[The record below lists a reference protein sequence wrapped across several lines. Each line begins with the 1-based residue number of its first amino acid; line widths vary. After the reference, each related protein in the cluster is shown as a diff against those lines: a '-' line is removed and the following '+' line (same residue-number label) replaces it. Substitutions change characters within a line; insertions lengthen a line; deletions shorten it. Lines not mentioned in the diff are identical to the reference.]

1 MGNFL
6 SYYPFLVLRHRYAL
20 RGKVRD
26 DVGGAKLSF
35 ELEVCRVAHL
45 DVVGIRRKRLKGDAW
60 IYKRVC
66 EEVLRLTQSSS
77 VPAQSNVPNGAL
89 RTTLGARLV
98 T

>member
-1 MGNFL
+1 M
-6 SYYPFLVLRHRYAL
+6 
-20 RGKVRD
+20 RD

-66 EEVLRLTQSSS
+66 EEVLRLTQSSAASAS
-77 VPAQSNVPNGAL
+77 VVYAGAP
-89 RTTLGARLV
+89 RSTLGAQLV